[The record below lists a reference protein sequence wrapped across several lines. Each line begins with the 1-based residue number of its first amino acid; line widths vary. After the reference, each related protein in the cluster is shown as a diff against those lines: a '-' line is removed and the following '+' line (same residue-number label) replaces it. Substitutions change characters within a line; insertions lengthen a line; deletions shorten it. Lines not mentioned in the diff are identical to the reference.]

1 MKKITT
7 TFIFMI
13 FTSVLFSQ
21 QFGIKTGL
29 NLTNVYGDDKVFID
43 DDFTNPL
50 KPGVNVA
57 GFAQF
62 GYGPLKFNV
71 QAGIS
76 QKGFIMKD
84 QIGGD
89 SLGGSVKVNSTYHL
103 NYIDINTS
111 GNYFVSDMLSLNA
124 GFGLLLLVNGKN
136 TVKFYEHTGDY
147 IGLFSDYEND
157 AEIGEDLSGVDFGV
171 NLGTTFYITES
182 LLLDANYYLGLATLD
197 PYEDSS
203 IYNNSIN
210 ISCGYIF

>member
-1 MKKITT
+1 
-7 TFIFMI
+7 
-13 FTSVLFSQ
+13 
-21 QFGIKTGL
+21 
-29 NLTNVYGDDKVFID
+29 
-43 DDFTNPL
+43 
-50 KPGVNVA
+50 
-57 GFAQF
+57 
-62 GYGPLKFNV
+62 
-71 QAGIS
+71 
-76 QKGFIMKD
+76 MKD